1 MRLLL
6 VLLLSVTAAV
16 PAGGVQPRSARVL
29 FIGNSLTYMNDL
41 PAMIEAIAAS
51 AGLKGRIICRAVA
64 KPDYGLR
71 EHWDD
76 GDALRAIRAGGWT
89 HVVLQQGPSSL
100 PDSRAVLR
108 EFVKKFAFEA
118 RASGAKIV
126 VFGVWPARDPL
137 RFQDAVTESH
147 RLAADD
153 VKGELVAAGEGWRS
167 AWQLD
172 AALPL
177 YASDQFHPS
186 PMGSY
191 LAALMF
197 FQHFTGRSAIGL
209 PMPDAKVK
217 AFKDLKISA
226 AQLDVLQQSAAGA
239 APVAR

>member
-1 MRLLL
+1 MRLVIVLFL
-6 VLLLSVTAAV
+6 VVTAAV
-16 PAGGVQPRSARVL
+16 PAGGVQPRPARVL
-29 FIGNSLTYMNDL
+29 FVGNSLTYMNDL

-51 AGLKGRIICRAVA
+51 AGLRGRIVCRAIA

-76 GDALRAIRAGGWT
+76 GEALRAIRGGRWT

-100 PDSRAVLR
+100 PESRAVLR
-108 EFVKKFAFEA
+108 EFVKTFAFEA
-118 RASGAKIV
+118 HASGAKIV
-126 VFGVWPARDPL
+126 IFGVWPARDRL
-137 RFQDAVTESH
+137 TFQDAVTESH
-147 RLAADD
+147 RLAAED
-153 VKGELVAAGEGWRS
+153 VKGELVAAGEGWRA

-177 YASDQFHPS
+177 YAADQFHPS

-197 FQHFTGRSAIGL
+197 FQHFTGKSAIGL
-209 PMPDAKVK
+209 PMPDTKIT

-226 AQLDVLQQSAAGA
+226 AQLEVLQQAAARA
-239 APVAR
+239 APAAR